1 MVEIITFIID
11 LLIIAGVVFAVLFIR
26 KRLSQHPG
34 RKYMPIAFF
43 ILFGIIIV
51 ASSATVIY
59 STKNLPKDYKTHISS
74 KILIQPYDILKTPV
88 SLVYADEL
96 QNNPSKSGA
105 MLIKSGKV
113 SFLHRIALVRMAC
126 HSIELQTYI
135 YENDV
140 TSRILMHEMKL
151 AADRGVKVRI
161 LVDDN
166 GLSSDTSDIMTL
178 NYHPNIQVKV
188 FNPYKYRSKILK
200 YPQFL
205 FNISRLNY
213 RMHNKL
219 FIVDS
224 SAVIIGGR
232 NIASNYFDDSSR
244 LNFSDTDVL
253 FIGKLAQDALASFN
267 EYWTYHKSIPVD
279 VFPNHNNPDELHILD
294 KEITEKSI
302 YYQQEQEI
310 LDKALELFIKSFNE
324 KKFPVYWGSSK
335 LIADSP
341 AKAEGGN
348 FTSPIIDAVDGLL
361 LEAKKSIYISS
372 AYLVP
377 GKKGTND

>member
-135 YENDV
+135 
-140 TSRILMHEMKL
+140 
-151 AADRGVKVRI
+151 
-161 LVDDN
+161 
-166 GLSSDTSDIMTL
+166 
-178 NYHPNIQVKV
+178 
-188 FNPYKYRSKILK
+188 
-200 YPQFL
+200 
-205 FNISRLNY
+205 
-213 RMHNKL
+213 
-219 FIVDS
+219 
-224 SAVIIGGR
+224 
-232 NIASNYFDDSSR
+232 
-244 LNFSDTDVL
+244 
-253 FIGKLAQDALASFN
+253 
-267 EYWTYHKSIPVD
+267 
-279 VFPNHNNPDELHILD
+279 
-294 KEITEKSI
+294 
-302 YYQQEQEI
+302 
-310 LDKALELFIKSFNE
+310 
-324 KKFPVYWGSSK
+324 
-335 LIADSP
+335 
-341 AKAEGGN
+341 
-348 FTSPIIDAVDGLL
+348 
-361 LEAKKSIYISS
+361 
-372 AYLVP
+372 
-377 GKKGTND
+377 